1 MTVQQARRN
10 IKLYYWFQLFKEP
23 FFWGA
28 ILITYIN
35 RVSGMTL
42 SDIYFMESVCVI
54 GIVILDAPF
63 GALAD
68 LIGRRYTLLIG
79 SIIMAVKILVFASA
93 CNPLMIWLANLC
105 WVFAISLISGADT
118 SMLADTLKV
127 LGRENDFR
135 HIEGRSQ
142 SYRLA
147 GMAIGAL
154 LAGYMAQ
161 WHLRLPVFASF
172 PFIVAAIPVT
182 YMMVDPPMVAQ
193 KHKNWK
199 EYVQL
204 LKLSVLFVFNHRQV
218 KWIISFTV
226 LISVA
231 SKLWFF
237 TYNPYFELVNLPLSQ
252 FGWMFCLLNI
262 VAALSSHEAARMHR
276 YLGDLGSVAVMV
288 VFLAVPIWFMGW
300 QVTKISILLI
310 LMQNVVRGYV
320 SPFLGGFLHQYL
332 DSENRAT
339 VASIKS
345 TASSIAQSVFLALF
359 GLALMRWSLPFCLE
373 ILGLGTGLVGLLL
386 IFSYSRVFRSSRN

>member
-1 MTVQQARRN
+1 MDMKQAQRN

-42 SDIYFMESVCVI
+42 SDIYFMESICVI

-79 SIIMAVKILVFASA
+79 SSIMAVKILVFATA
-93 CNPLMIWLANLC
+93 DNPLMIWLANLC

-127 LGRENDFR
+127 LGKEGDFR

-154 LAGYMAQ
+154 MAGYMAE
-161 WHLRLPVFASF
+161 WHLRFPVFASF
-172 PFIVAAIPVT
+172 PFIAACIPVT
-182 YMMVDPPMVAQ
+182 YWMVDPPMVAQ

-199 EYVQL
+199 EYVRL
-204 LKLSVLFVFNHRQV
+204 LKLSALFVFNHRQV
-218 KWIISFTV
+218 KWIIGFTV

-237 TYNPYFELVNLPLSQ
+237 TYNPYFELVDIPLSQ
-252 FGWMFCLLNI
+252 FGWMFFLLNV
-262 VAALSSHEAARMHR
+262 VAAVSSHEAGRMHKH
-276 YLGDLGSVAVMV
+276 LGDWGSIIVMV
-288 VFLAVPIWFMGW
+288 GFMAVPIWLMGW
-300 QVTKISILLI
+300 QVAKISILLI

-345 TASSIAQSVFLALF
+345 TAGSIAQSLFLALF
-359 GLALMRWSLPFCLE
+359 GLALNQWSLPFCLE
-373 ILGLGTGLVGLLL
+373 ILGIGTGLVGLLL
-386 IFSYSRVFRSSRN
+386 IFSYSRVFQADGK